1 MRPRLRWGWLGAF
14 VAWGGQDRALRPE
27 NRLVDE
33 SANNHASHL
42 RWLTTLRARLHG
54 SRRYVDLRWAVREGV
69 VHAWRRRRLQHKIL
83 TTPPVRTATAGP
95 VEVRVLTWRRDCID
109 ALWALKSFY
118 HFAQVDY
125 PLFIHD
131 GGLLPGQVRLLARH
145 FPAARIITATD
156 ADRLVDA
163 ELERRGLQRCLSCRS
178 KHPMMRKLFDF
189 FLLSKADYLIS
200 IDSDILFFRCPELL
214 CIPPGGIAANR
225 YNEDDSCWYAMS
237 LEEMELTFGIK
248 VAQRINAGLSVIRR
262 QSVDFTLVER
272 WLACPKLSQEI
283 WLTEQTLHA
292 LCAAVN
298 GVELLPRTYL
308 VSTAPGLPPGTVCKH
323 YAGFFRPLHYE
334 EGMRYLIG
342 WGFLDALRR
351 QGGPGAA

>member
-1 MRPRLRWGWLGAF
+1 MADGPDGLRIALVHGLRDRLRSWPAY
-14 VAWGGQDRALRPE
+14 E
-27 NRLVDE
+27 
-33 SANNHASHL
+33 
-42 RWLTTLRARLHG
+42 
-54 SRRYVDLRWAVREGV
+54 DLRWAMREGLYRV
-69 VHAWRRRRLQHKIL
+69 WRRRRLQRRIL
-83 TTPPVRTATAGP
+83 DTPPIRTAASGP
-95 VEVRVLTWRRDCID
+95 VEVRLLTWRRDCID
-109 ALWALKSFY
+109 AIWALKSFY

-125 PLFIHD
+125 PLYIHD

-145 FPAARIITATD
+145 FPAARILTPTD
-156 ADRLVDA
+156 ANRLVDA

-225 YNEDDSCWYAMS
+225 YNEDVSCWYAMS

-248 VAQRINAGLSVIRR
+248 AAQRINAGLSVIRR

-292 LCAAVN
+292 LCAGVN
-298 GVELLPRTYL
+298 GVELLPKTYL
-308 VSTAPGLPPGTVCKH
+308 VSTAPGLPPGTVCRH
-323 YAGFFRPLHYE
+323 YPGVSRHLLYD
-334 EGMRYLIG
+334 EGMPWLVAS
-342 WGFLDALRR
+342 GFLEALRTQAR
-351 QGGPGAA
+351 LRSQPQSKPSAGARLETRTARALDRGSE